1 MKKARKEGLLMKHL
15 FRKGN
20 DVSKRT
26 LLLLHGTGGTEHD
39 LLPLAEKIDPDAS
52 VLSVRGNVSENG
64 MLRFFKRLAEGV
76 FDVEDL
82 VYRTKELNAFL
93 DEAAETYAFDRNN
106 IVAIGYSN
114 GANIAASLLF
124 HYRDA
129 LKGAILH
136 HPMVPRRGIQL
147 PDLSGKRIFIA
158 AGTNDPICS
167 PQESEELA
175 SLLEEAGASVKL
187 HWEKKGHQLT
197 IEEVEA
203 AGEWYATV

>member
-1 MKKARKEGLLMKHL
+1 MNRMKHLAKNWSCRRFWNQNAKQLKTWSDRSILYAARKNLRKNMRIEVMKKARKEGLLMKHL

-93 DEAAETYAFDRNN
+93 
-106 IVAIGYSN
+106 
-114 GANIAASLLF
+114 
-124 HYRDA
+124 
-129 LKGAILH
+129 
-136 HPMVPRRGIQL
+136 
-147 PDLSGKRIFIA
+147 
-158 AGTNDPICS
+158 
-167 PQESEELA
+167 
-175 SLLEEAGASVKL
+175 
-187 HWEKKGHQLT
+187 
-197 IEEVEA
+197 
-203 AGEWYATV
+203 